1 MTGVCVALP
10 EIKIDAKV
18 IASPTPICVEELQCQ
33 YPQVNNRD
41 GVWGLNITKVGHEDA
56 GVYVCQ
62 TDDPAMGTVSVRLDI
77 KGNTSRRGSLAVR
90 MSTG

>member
-1 MTGVCVALP
+1 M
-10 EIKIDAKV
+10 
-18 IASPTPICVEELQCQ
+18 
-33 YPQVNNRD
+33 NNRN

-77 KGNTSRRGSLAVR
+77 KGNASQRGRL
-90 MSTG
+90 